1 MSKIES
7 NFNYAKEYLDTKGID
22 VDAALNRLEKFTI
35 SVHCWQADDVGGF
48 ETEDSVLSGGGI
60 QVTGNYPGK
69 ARTIN
74 EVRQDMEKVFSLIP
88 GDHRYNLHASYGEFE
103 GKKVDRNE
111 IETRHFDGWID
122 WAKNNNLKLDFNSTC
137 FSHPKA
143 DDGFT
148 LSNQNNEIR
157 DFWIDH
163 VRRARDI
170 TAYFGKEFDSP
181 SIHNLWIPDG
191 SKDIRF
197 DKWTPRELL
206 KDSLDEIFEI
216 EYPSE
221 LIKDAVESKLFG
233 IGSESYVVG
242 SHEFYLGY
250 ALTRNLMV
258 CLDMGHFHLSEDVGD
273 KISSILQFS
282 DEILFHFSRA
292 VRWDSDH
299 IPILNDELKDVA
311 AQIVRYNL
319 DKKTNIALDFF
330 DASLNRVGAYVLG
343 IRSVLKSLLTALLEF
358 PNLIKE
364 AEENEDYIS
373 RLALMEEQKL
383 FPIGVVWDYYCL
395 KNNVPT
401 DSEWLKIIH
410 DYENNVLSTRN

>member
-7 NFNYAKEYLDTKGID
+7 NYNYAKEYLDTKGID
-22 VDAALNRLEKFTI
+22 VDAALNRLETFSI

-69 ARTIN
+69 ARTID

-122 WAKNNNLKLDFNSTC
+122 WAKNNKLKLDFNSTC

-143 DDGFT
+143 DDGYT
-148 LSNQNNEIR
+148 LSNYNKEIR
-157 DFWIDH
+157 NFWIDH
-163 VRRARDI
+163 VKRARDI

-191 SKDIRF
+191 SKDIRY
-197 DKWTPRELL
+197 DKWTPRQLL
-206 KDSLDEIFEI
+206 KESLDEIFEFG
-216 EYPSE
+216 YPSE

-299 IPILNDELKDVA
+299 IPIFNDELKDVA

-319 DKKTNIALDFF
+319 DNKTNIALDFF

-343 IRSVLKSLLTALLEF
+343 IRSVLKSLLTALLESA
-358 PNLIKE
+358 NMIKA
-364 AEENEDYIS
+364 AEDNEDYIS

-383 FPIGVVWDYYCL
+383 YPIGVVWDYYCL
-395 KNNVPT
+395 KNNIPT

-410 DYENNVLSTRN
+410 DYENDVLSDRN

>member
-7 NFNYAKEYLDTKGID
+7 TFNYAKEYFDTKGID
-22 VDAALNRLEKFTI
+22 VDAALNRLEKFSI

-48 ETEDSVLSGGGI
+48 EAADSVLSGGGI

-69 ARTIN
+69 ARTID
-74 EVRQDMEKVFSLIP
+74 EVRKDMEKVFSLIP
-88 GDHRYNLHASYGEFE
+88 GNHRYNLHASYGEFE

-111 IETRHFDGWID
+111 IETKHFDGWID
-122 WAKNNNLKLDFNSTC
+122 WAKNNKLKLDFNSTC

-143 DDGFT
+143 DDGYT
-148 LSNQNNEIR
+148 LSNYNKEIR

-163 VRRARDI
+163 VKRARDI
-170 TAYFGKEFDSP
+170 TVYFGKEFDSP

-191 SKDIRF
+191 SKDIRY
-197 DKWTPRELL
+197 DKWTPRQLL
-206 KDSLDEIFEI
+206 KESLDEIFGF
-216 EYPSE
+216 EYPPK

-250 ALTRNLMV
+250 SLTRNLMV

-273 KISSILQFS
+273 KISSIMQFS

-343 IRSVLKSLLTALLEF
+343 IRSVLKSLLTALLES
-358 PNLIKE
+358 PNLIKT
-364 AEENEDYIS
+364 AENNGDYIS
-373 RLALMEEQKL
+373 RLALMEDQKL
-383 FPIGVVWDYYCL
+383 YPVGAVWDYYCQ

-401 DSEWLKIIH
+401 ESEWLKVIH
-410 DYENNVLSTRN
+410 DYENDVLSFRN